1 MECKS
6 CGMAMTKAEQFSMQN
21 MDSEYCI
28 YCTDE
33 DGKLLPKNVVRK
45 SIIQYWMHR
54 DGISQ
59 EEAEEKIDSFMQNQP
74 AWSESK

>member
-6 CGMAMTKAEQFSMQN
+6 CGMAMTKAEHFPKQN
-21 MDSEYCI
+21 RDSEFCV

-33 DGKLLPKNVVRK
+33 EGNLLSKNVVRE

-59 EEAEEKIDSFMQNQP
+59 KEAEEKIDSFMQSQP
-74 AWSESK
+74 AWSDS